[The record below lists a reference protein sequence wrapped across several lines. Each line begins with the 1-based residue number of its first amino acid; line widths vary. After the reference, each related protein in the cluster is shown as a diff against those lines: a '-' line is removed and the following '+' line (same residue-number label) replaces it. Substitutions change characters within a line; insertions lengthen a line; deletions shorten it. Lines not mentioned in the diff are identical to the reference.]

1 MDQVIREILVPG
13 APRVEDHHHEQ
24 LNAFLEQAKQYEPI
38 PTAVVHPGDSNSLLG
53 AIEAAEE
60 GLIIPYLVGPE
71 AKIRSVADE
80 CGIDLSPYKIVPTA
94 HSHESAELAAQMAHR
109 GEVHALMKG
118 SLGSSELLAAIVD
131 KKAGLRTEYRL
142 SHVFVMDVPSY
153 HKTLIVTDAAIN
165 IVPDLMTKKDIT
177 QNAIN
182 CARALGIERPKVA
195 ILAAVEKVKPG
206 MQSTLDA
213 AALCKMADRKQITG
227 GLLDGPL
234 AFDNA
239 ISKEAALDKGIDSE
253 VSGDVDILLVP
264 DLEAGN
270 ILAKQLQ
277 YLAGAKSAGIV
288 LGAKVPVIL
297 TSRAAKPLERLSSC
311 AVASLVAHKQ
321 GLTL

>member
-24 LNAFLEQAKQYEPI
+24 LNAFLEQAKKYEPI
-38 PTAVVHPGDSNSLLG
+38 PTAVVHPGDGNSLLG

-71 AKIRSVADE
+71 AKIRSVAEE
-80 CGIDLSPYKIVPTA
+80 CGVDLSKYKIISTA
-94 HSHESAELAAQMAHR
+94 HSHESAELAAQMAHC
-109 GEVHALMKG
+109 GEVQALMKG
-118 SLGSSELLAAIVD
+118 SLGSSELLAAIID

-165 IVPDLMTKKDIT
+165 VHPDLMTKKDIT

-182 CARALGIERPKVA
+182 CAHALGIEQPKVA

-264 DLEAGN
+264 DLESGN

-321 GLTL
+321 GLML

>member
-1 MDQVIREILVPG
+1 MDQIIREILVPD
-13 APRVEDHHHEQ
+13 APRIEDHHHEQ
-24 LNAFLEQAKQYEPI
+24 LNAFLEQAKTYEPI
-38 PTAVVHPGDSNSLLG
+38 PTAVVHPADGNSLLG

-60 GLIIPYLVGPE
+60 GLIIPHLVGPE
-71 AKIRSVADE
+71 ARIRAVAEE
-80 CGIDLSPYKIVPTA
+80 CGVDLGRYTIVPTA
-94 HSHESAELAAQMAHR
+94 HSHESAELAAKMAKA
-109 GEVHALMKG
+109 GDVHALMKG
-118 SLGSSELLAAIVD
+118 SLGSSELLSSILD
-131 KKAGLRTEYRL
+131 KNAGLRTEFRL

-165 IVPDLMTKKDIT
+165 VAPDLITKRDIA

-182 CARALGIERPKVA
+182 CALALGIEQPKVA

-213 AALCKMADRKQITG
+213 AALCKMADRKQIRDG
-227 GLLDGPL
+227 ILDGPL

-239 ISKEAALDKGIDSE
+239 ISAEAARDKGIESL
-253 VSGDVDILLVP
+253 VSGDADILLVP

-321 GLTL
+321 GLTV

>member
-1 MDQVIREILVPG
+1 MDQIIREILVPN
-13 APRVEDHHHEQ
+13 APRIEDHHHEQ
-24 LNAFLEQAKQYEPI
+24 LNAFLQQAKAYEPI
-38 PTAVVHPGDSNSLLG
+38 PTAVVHPVDANSLLG

-60 GLIIPYLVGPE
+60 GLIIPFLVGPE
-71 AKIRSVADE
+71 AKIRSIALE
-80 CGIDLSPYKIVPTA
+80 CGVDLSRYKIVPTA
-94 HSHESAELAAQMAHR
+94 HSHESAELSAQMAKE
-109 GEVHALMKG
+109 GTVHALMKG
-118 SLGSSELLAAIVD
+118 SLGSSELLAALID
-131 KKAGLRTEYRL
+131 KKAGLRTEFRL

-165 IVPDLMTKKDIT
+165 ITPDLMTKRDIV

-182 CARALGIERPKVA
+182 CAHALGIEKPKVA

-227 GLLDGPL
+227 ALLDGPL

-239 ISKEAALDKGIDSE
+239 ISSEAARDKGIDSE

-311 AVASLVAHKQ
+311 AVASLVARKM

>member
-13 APRVEDHHHEQ
+13 TPEVEDHHHQQ
-24 LNAFLEQAKQYEPI
+24 LNGFLQQAKGYDPI
-38 PTAVVHPGDSNSLLG
+38 PTAVVHPADSNSLLG

-71 AKIRSVADE
+71 AKIRAIADE
-80 CGIDLSPYKIVPTA
+80 CGVDLSRYTIIPTA
-94 HSHESAELAAQMAHR
+94 HSHESAELAAAMAQR

-118 SLGSSELLAAIVD
+118 SLGSSELLAAIID

-165 IVPDLMTKKDIT
+165 IAPDLMTKKDIT

-182 CARALGIERPKVA
+182 CAHALGIERPKVA

-239 ISKEAALDKGIDSE
+239 ISKEAAIDKGIESE

-264 DLEAGN
+264 NLEAGN

-311 AVASLVAHKQ
+311 AVATLVAHKQ

>member
-1 MDQVIREILVPG
+1 MDQIIREILVPN
-13 APRVEDHHHEQ
+13 APRIEDHHHEQ
-24 LNAFLEQAKQYEPI
+24 LNAFLQQAKAYDPI
-38 PTAVVHPGDSNSLLG
+38 PTAVVHPADANSLLG
-53 AIEAAEE
+53 AVEAAEE
-60 GLIIPYLVGPE
+60 GLIIPFFVGPE
-71 AKIRSVADE
+71 AKIRSVALE
-80 CGIDLSPYKIVPTA
+80 CGVDLSKYTIVPTA
-94 HSHESAELAAQMAHR
+94 HSHESAELSAQMAKE
-109 GEVHALMKG
+109 GKVHALMKG
-118 SLGSSELLAAIVD
+118 SLGSSELLAALID

-165 IVPDLMTKKDIT
+165 ITPDLMTKRDIV

-182 CARALGIERPKVA
+182 CAHALGIEKPKVA

-206 MQSTLDA
+206 MQSTIDA

-227 GLLDGPL
+227 ALLDGPL

-239 ISKEAALDKGIDSE
+239 ISAEAARDKGIDSE

-311 AVASLVAHKQ
+311 AVASLVARKM

>member
-1 MDQVIREILVPG
+1 MDQVIREILVPRT
-13 APRVEDHHHEQ
+13 PQVEDHDHEQ
-24 LNAFLEQAKQYEPI
+24 LSGFLQQAKIYDPI
-38 PTAVVHPGDSNSLLG
+38 PTEVVHPADVNSLMG

-71 AKIRSVADE
+71 AKIRSLAQE
-80 CGIDLSPYKIVPTA
+80 CGADLSNYTIIPTA
-94 HSHESAELAAQMAHR
+94 HSHESAELAASMAGR
-109 GEVHALMKG
+109 GEVQALMKG
-118 SLGSSELLAAIVD
+118 SLGSSELLAAIID

-165 IVPDLMTKKDIT
+165 IAPDLMTKKDIA

-182 CARALGIERPKVA
+182 CAQALGIERPKVA

-239 ISKEAALDKGIDSE
+239 ISKEAALDKGIESD

-264 DLEAGN
+264 NLEAGN

-288 LGAKVPVIL
+288 LGAKVPIIL

-321 GLTL
+321 GLML

>member
-1 MDQVIREILVPG
+1 MDQVIREILVPST
-13 APRVEDHHHEQ
+13 PQVEDHHHEQ
-24 LNAFLEQAKQYEPI
+24 LNAFLQQAKTYDPI
-38 PTAVVHPGDSNSLLG
+38 PTAVVHPADVNSLMG

-71 AKIRSVADE
+71 AKIRSLAQE
-80 CGIDLSPYKIVPTA
+80 CGADLSNYTIIPTA
-94 HSHESAELAAQMAHR
+94 HSHESAELAASMAGR
-109 GEVHALMKG
+109 GEVQALMKG
-118 SLGSSELLAAIVD
+118 SLGSSELLAAIID

-165 IVPDLMTKKDIT
+165 IAPDLMTKKDIA

-182 CARALGIERPKVA
+182 CAQALGIERPKVA

-239 ISKEAALDKGIDSE
+239 ISKEAALDKGIESD

-264 DLEAGN
+264 NLEAGN

-288 LGAKVPVIL
+288 LGAKVPIIL

-321 GLTL
+321 GLML

>member
-1 MDQVIREILVPG
+1 MDKVIRDILVPG
-13 APRVEDHHHEQ
+13 APEVEDHHHEQ
-24 LNAFLEQAKQYEPI
+24 LNAFLAQAKTYAPI
-38 PTAVVHPGDSNSLLG
+38 PTAVVHPVDGNSLLG
-53 AIEAAEE
+53 AVEAAEE

-71 AKIRSVADE
+71 AKIRAVAAE
-80 CGIDLSPYKIVPTA
+80 CGVDLSKYHLVPTS
-94 HSHESAELAAQMAHR
+94 HSHESAELSAQMAHQ
-109 GEVHALMKG
+109 GDVKALMKG
-118 SLGSSELLAAIVD
+118 SLGSSELLAAIID
-131 KKAGLRTEYRL
+131 KKAGLRTEFRL

-182 CARALGIERPKVA
+182 CAQALGIERPKVG

-213 AALCKMADRKQITG
+213 AALCKMLDRKQITG
-227 GLLDGPL
+227 GILDGPL

-239 ISKEAALDKGIDSE
+239 ISKEAALDKGIESD

-277 YLAGAKSAGIV
+277 YLAGAKAAGIV